1 MRAGGVRRRAVLLT
15 LALVSL
21 ALGPVLYAAATP
33 GGRDAAAPPSLT
45 GTLTKVDLRHHDIA
59 VKVAKGAA
67 KYRGRTVTLIVTS
80 SPPGAT
86 SVTRLGHKAKLASIK
101 KGDRVVVTYRLD
113 AHKQLVAI
121 HVIDSGPAPAHGPA
135 SSPTTTLS
143 PTAISTSPTPTASS
157 SAPPPTSSI
166 PPGAVTIHMSN
177 YVFTPSTLSV
187 PAGTTVYAVIDSGSH
202 SWTEGT
208 YPTPTAGGFDSNFA
222 SVYSFTFP
230 VDTPPGTYP
239 FFCRFHGGAPNHM
252 TGMITITAPSA
263 SPTP

>member
-33 GGRDAAAPPSLT
+33 GGRDAAGPPSLT
-45 GTLTKVDLRHHDIA
+45 GTLTKVDLRHHDVA

-101 KGDRVVVTYRLD
+101 KGDRVVVTYRLN

-135 SSPTTTLS
+135 QS
-143 PTAISTSPTPTASS
+143 PTASPTMSLGPTSSTTSSTTSSPSPTPSTVAVELHASGTGA
-157 SAPPPTSSI
+157 SAHYLTTTISI
-166 PPGAVTIHMSN
+166 
-177 YVFTPSTLSV
+177 SV
-187 PAGTTVYAVIDSGSH
+187 GQSVLFVVDDGSH
-202 SWTEGT
+202 SWTSGAGGAADHNAWDDST
-208 YPTPTAGGFDSNFA
+208 VLSGGHSFGPYTFNTAGS
-222 SVYSFTFP
+222 
-230 VDTPPGTYP
+230 YP
-239 FFCRFHGGAPNHM
+239 FFCSVHYPIN
-252 TGMITITAPSA
+252 GMSGTVNVS
-263 SPTP
+263 